1 MKKSFLFICL
11 SAAALV
17 ACNNN
22 SSKNGHAANNSDS
35 TKAAAKNVIAT
46 KGGVSLSYFIQSPDF
61 ADASLT
67 LVEPHSV
74 KDCLIPGN
82 ILFKYDVKNFKLS
95 DQTNG
100 AATCDCNNSNKGQH
114 IHQIINN
121 QPYVARYKDTFYS
134 DLKPGNYV
142 HLAFL
147 SRSYHES
154 VKNKNAYSLVQFKVG
169 ETKEPSADLTGPLM
183 FYSRPKGEYK
193 GKDTAN
199 VLLDFYLVNTDL
211 SPDGN
216 KVKATI
222 NGNEF
227 ILTKWTGYGLSGLKM
242 GENTIKLELVDK
254 DGKLIQGPYN
264 SVERKIKLSAQ

>member
-11 SAAALV
+11 SAVTLAACSNTG
-17 ACNNN
+17 AK
-22 SSKNGHAANNSDS
+22 SADS
-35 TKAAAKNVIAT
+35 NKEVISNVIAA
-46 KGGVSLSYFIQSPDF
+46 KGGVTLSYFIQSPDF
-61 ADASLT
+61 ADASLA
-67 LVEPHSV
+67 LVEPHTV
-74 KDCLIPGN
+74 KDCLMPGN
-82 ILFKYDVKNFKLS
+82 ILFKYDVKNFKLT

-100 AATCDCNNSNKGQH
+100 AAMCDCNNSNKGQH

-154 VKNKNAYSLVQFKVG
+154 VKNKNAYALTQFKVG
-169 ETKEPSADLTGPLM
+169 ETTEKSVDLKGPLL

-211 SPDGN
+211 SPNGN

-254 DGKLIQGPYN
+254 HDKLIPGPYN